1 MRLAFD
7 SNFLDKFD
15 DAPNSDRSRILGLA
29 KSGGLEFFA
38 TEELLR
44 EIMGI
49 AKDPTTH
56 RQLVKFG
63 RHILDLVQGK
73 VLARH
78 LDIMESELR
87 GKTIIVMEE
96 AGRKQI
102 LAFLEQLAD
111 GHVPSAAPRIGQD
124 AIDSK
129 KQAKVDYNVMFAAFD
144 ARFGT
149 VSDPERALVTYDQ
162 VQEGWWNKTARS
174 TIRRFC
180 EDWSVPNPDQT
191 ADRVMADPSHYP
203 HVRTWARIFAL
214 NMHRYYVVRS
224 SRDRGDLF
232 DLWQMTYLVDMDGFL
247 TNEEK
252 LPEWYRDVY
261 GATRRVMKWEEFIA
275 EKR

>member
-1 MRLAFD
+1 MRLSFD
-7 SNFLDKFD
+7 ANFLDKFD
-15 DAPNSDRSRILGLA
+15 DAPDSDRSRIL
-29 KSGGLEFFA
+29 SGVKAGALEFFA

-49 AKDPTTH
+49 AKDPATH
-56 RQLVKFG
+56 PKLVRFG
-63 RHILDLVQGK
+63 RDVLDLVQGK

-87 GKTIIVMEE
+87 GKAEIMMEE

-102 LAFLEQLAD
+102 LAFLEQLAG
-111 GHVPSAAPRIGQD
+111 GHVPSVAPKIGQD
-124 AIDSK
+124 AIDAK
-129 KQAKVDYNVMFAAFD
+129 KQAKIDYNVMYAALD
-144 ARFGT
+144 ARFGSL
-149 VSDPERALVTYDQ
+149 SDANRAKVTYND
-162 VQEGWWNKTARS
+162 VQEGWWNKTAPA

-180 EDWSVPNPDQT
+180 GDWGVPDPDKV
-191 ADRVMADPSHYP
+191 ADRVMADPSRYP

-261 GATRRVMKWEEFIA
+261 GANRRVMTWEEFIA
-275 EKR
+275 EK

>member
-1 MRLAFD
+1 
-7 SNFLDKFD
+7 
-15 DAPNSDRSRILGLA
+15 
-29 KSGGLEFFA
+29 
-38 TEELLR
+38 
-44 EIMGI
+44 MGI

-56 RQLVKFG
+56 RQLVVG

-96 AGRKQI
+96 AGRETDSG
-102 LAFLEQLAD
+102 FLGATGRRSRSERCPANRTRCD
-111 GHVPSAAPRIGQD
+111 RF
-124 AIDSK
+124 K

-180 EDWSVPNPDQT
+180 EDW
-191 ADRVMADPSHYP
+191 AC
-203 HVRTWARIFAL
+203 RIP
-214 NMHRYYVVRS
+214 
-224 SRDRGDLF
+224 
-232 DLWQMTYLVDMDGFL
+232 TKPL
-247 TNEEK
+247 T
-252 LPEWYRDVY
+252 
-261 GATRRVMKWEEFIA
+261 G
-275 EKR
+275 